1 MSIDKRNRFA
11 AQPHFAYAKDQTH
24 RLAFALRSARRRH
37 RAVGIRGW
45 CMSADLLAWLPWITK
60 LVLAAAIVV
69 AASVIAERVGALTG
83 ALIAT
88 LPVTIWPAYV
98 FLALD
103 HDAGYL
109 AQAAL
114 SGFAINAV
122 SSLFLFLYATLAQ
135 RRGTF
140 VSLAAAATCWVALA
154 LSVRSIGWTFTAAA
168 GLNLVVYPV
177 CLWLSAGIRAAT
189 MPRLKHAWYDLP
201 LRTILV
207 FALMAAILKASLWAG
222 PVLTALL
229 AVFPISSTSLILI
242 LQPRIGGRAAAAV
255 LANSL
260 WSFCG
265 IGFMLAAIHLAAL
278 PLGMPVALAGAL
290 AFPIMWNLAVWL
302 VHRRASDAGGA

>member
-1 MSIDKRNRFA
+1 M
-11 AQPHFAYAKDQTH
+11 
-24 RLAFALRSARRRH
+24 
-37 RAVGIRGW
+37 
-45 CMSADLLAWLPWITK
+45 
-60 LVLAAAIVV
+60 V
-69 AASVIAERVGALTG
+69 AASVIAEHVGALTG

-114 SGFAINAV
+114 SGLAINAV
-122 SSLFLFLYATLAQ
+122 TSLFLLLYAALAQ
-135 RRGTF
+135 RRSTF
-140 VSLAAAATCWVALA
+140 VSLALAAICWVVLA
-154 LSVRSIGWTFTAAA
+154 LSVRSVGWTFAAAA
-168 GLNLVVYPV
+168 GLNLIGYPV
-177 CLWLSAGIRAAT
+177 CLLLSAGMRTAA
-189 MPRLKHAWYDLP
+189 MPRLKHAWYDVP

-207 FALMAAILKASLWAG
+207 CALIAGILEASLWAG
-222 PVLTALL
+222 PVLTGLL

-260 WSFCG
+260 WSLFG
-265 IGFMLAAIHLAAL
+265 ISFMLAAIHLAVL
-278 PLGMPVALAGAL
+278 PLGVPVALAGAL

-302 VHRRASDAGGA
+302 AHRRASHAVVTVAGPD